1 MTEIPVQRSCAELNM
16 KLSYSV
22 FRAFRDEWILL
33 RGLRTREATDA
44 VHLLE
49 VLDVAWKDGR
59 GQCSAVQGHKLRLAM
74 RLADAGFLQKAY
86 QYVVNTQ
93 AEVRQETAISFPF
106 PECWKPV
113 LLFVICHR
121 RILLA
126 LFASRLKLQSQ

>member
-93 AEVRQETAISFPF
+93 AEVRQETARFLFRSRSAGSRYF
-106 PECWKPV
+106 CLSYV
-113 LLFVICHR
+113 TGASCLLC
-121 RILLA
+121 LPLG
-126 LFASRLKLQSQ
+126 

>member
-1 MTEIPVQRSCAELNM
+1 MV
-16 KLSYSV
+16 V
-22 FRAFRDEWILL
+22 

-59 GQCSAVQGHKLRLAM
+59 GRCSAVQGHKLRLAM

-93 AEVRQETAISFPF
+93 AEVRQETARFLSVSGALEAGSCVIGTSCLPRLPLVQSYRASSFF
-106 PECWKPV
+106 GSSC
-113 LLFVICHR
+113 LI
-121 RILLA
+121 
-126 LFASRLKLQSQ
+126 